1 MAEFVVV
8 GGTGQIGAKTVTRLR
23 ERGREAVAASPSTG
37 VDLLTSAGLD
47 AALDGTSVVIDVSK
61 PRATNPDAVRE
72 YFTTGMANLL
82 RAEREHGIRHH
93 LALSIVGSDR
103 HDVPFYTGK
112 VAGERAVRASGVP
125 FTIVHATQFFEFA
138 PTIAAQAEVD
148 GVVTLPDALVQ
159 PCAGADVADLLVELA
174 LGSAVN
180 TDLDIAGP
188 DRMPLA
194 EFVSRALRADGDQR
208 VVHAGPTGVY
218 FGGGLERE
226 ALIPGPHARILPTS
240 FGEWLLAHS

>member
-8 GGTGQIGAKTVTRLR
+8 GGTGQIGAKTVSRLR
-23 ERGREAVAASPSTG
+23 ESGRDAVAASPGTG
-37 VDLLTSAGLD
+37 VDLLTGAGLD
-47 AALDGTSVVIDVSK
+47 AVLQGARVVIDVSK
-61 PRATNPDAVRE
+61 PRATAPDAVHE
-72 YFTTGMANLL
+72 YFTSGMANLL

-103 HDVPFYTGK
+103 HDVPFYAGK
-112 VAGERAVRASGVP
+112 VAGERAVRESAVP
-125 FTIVHATQFFEFA
+125 YTIVHATQFFEFA
-138 PTIAAQAEVD
+138 PAIAAQAEAD

-174 LGSAVN
+174 LGEALSA
-180 TDLDIAGP
+180 DLDVAGP

-194 EFVSRALRADGDQR
+194 EFVSRALLATGDHR
-208 VVHAGPTGVY
+208 VVHAGPKGMY

-226 ALIPGPHARILPTS
+226 ALVPGPDARILPTS
-240 FGEWLLAHS
+240 FGAWLLAHS